1 METIGNALEAE
12 SYSEAP
18 SAACIS
24 LFFIS
29 SWTECRLFSS
39 FTLSSGSGDS
49 RTVGVT
55 VSLKIASSYTR
66 CCVCNLPG
74 QCPQH

>member
-49 RTVGVT
+49 RTVRVT
-55 VSLKIASSYTR
+55 VSLKIATSYTR